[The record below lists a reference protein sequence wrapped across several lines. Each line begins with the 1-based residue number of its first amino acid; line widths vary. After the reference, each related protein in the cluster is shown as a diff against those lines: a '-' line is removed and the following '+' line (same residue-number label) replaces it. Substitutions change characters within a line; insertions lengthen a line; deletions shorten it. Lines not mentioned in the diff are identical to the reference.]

1 MGILIHPLT
10 ALVVCIV
17 LGAIAVSGKFSQH
30 AANVFLF
37 IAAVVGGIGIVRSGL
52 KDPRLITMFVC
63 GLIIVVCGVSYWVK
77 PHAKDSAQNV
87 PPPAPPV
94 SSTTNNAAPPVK
106 EAAPTHK
113 TAPAQHAAEHPAL
126 SFQAFWVGIGNLPE
140 RSKVTNTW
148 DGKPWDEHDYADVR
162 LTITNGLDLALQN
175 VDLDINVATE
185 EPTGIAGIGQLT
197 NINGIEFRKPALN
210 IREPTL
216 QLQDKSDGKW
226 YNLPLSPFFDEHR
239 IVPDYRIFCPRLAQ
253 RDIIRLILA
262 TIHLEQRGK
271 PPKKLRITGSYVTES
286 GQGRTTGQVNEVVIV
301 AQ

>member
-1 MGILIHPLT
+1 MIGIGFAVPVANCWPWFLWAKICFSVAAMIFLVKVANIAIVMNHPFWERALFVFVLFGITGLLT
-10 ALVVCIV
+10 TEVIR
-17 LGAIAVSGKFSQH
+17 GI
-30 AANVFLF
+30 
-37 IAAVVGGIGIVRSGL
+37 GGIQPFI
-52 KDPRLITMFVC
+52 
-63 GLIIVVCGVSYWVK
+63 
-77 PHAKDSAQNV
+77 
-87 PPPAPPV
+87 
-94 SSTTNNAAPPVK
+94 
-106 EAAPTHK
+106 
-113 TAPAQHAAEHPAL
+113 TAPLQPVAL
-126 SFQAFWVGIGNLPE
+126 SFKAFWVGIGNLPE

-262 TIHLEQRGK
+262 TIHLEQHGK